1 LIGEA
6 SDTRNAIEDAHE
18 AIENANEAA
27 HHVEHRAI
35 QQQAGHAVRKSE
47 VFESNLF
54 GYDAGA
60 PAPLVQPQM
69 SYDTFDETPAVGAAS
84 VASRDFSIPSQPA
97 QYAPPVVQTV
107 SLEEDGQMQ
116 GAPDDAPELFSNEYN
131 YGQSAPQPHVELP
144 PPQPEPRNEL
154 PPPQP
159 VSLARPNVVG
169 AHNRQSS
176 GFDSDFAM
184 GGSAAALPP
193 TSTEAMSPAA
203 RTYSESSAYGYDDDE
218 EFKDVEELKKK
229 AEMARETAGDA
240 EAGHRK
246 LVNEADELRQDAD
259 KANATARSLK
269 AAAAEKKKGTFG
281 GGKRKKLLVS
291 LGFLVC

>member
-6 SDTRNAIEDAHE
+6 RDTKNAIEDAHE
-18 AIENANEAA
+18 TIENASEAL

-54 GYDAGA
+54 GFDAGA
-60 PAPLVQPQM
+60 PAPMIQPAM
-69 SYDTFDETPAVGAAS
+69 SYDTIDETPAS

-97 QYAPPVVQTV
+97 QYAPTNVPVVQTV
-107 SLEEDGQMQ
+107 SEDGPKQ
-116 GAPDDAPELFSNEYN
+116 GAPDDAPELFDNEYN
-131 YGQSAPQPHVELP
+131 YGQSAPQPHVEQP

-159 VSLARPNVVG
+159 VSLARPSAVG
-169 AHNRQSS
+169 MNDRRTS

-184 GGSAAALPP
+184 GGSAESMPP
-193 TSTEAMSPAA
+193 ASSEAMSPAA

-218 EFKDVEELKKK
+218 EFNDVEELKKK
-229 AEMARETAGDA
+229 AEMARETASDA

-259 KANATARSLK
+259 RANATARSLK
-269 AAAAEKKKGTFG
+269 AAAEEKKKGTFG
-281 GGKRKKLLVS
+281 GGKKKKLLVS
-291 LGFLVC
+291 HGFLVC